1 MSVCIYNAKGRPCH
15 APIYSISSH
24 THRHT
29 HKHTNRQF
37 PLWSLVTFGAYAL
50 SNIGLNLI
58 TFNNCP
64 TAALELTQDIQEAK
78 TEMRKR
84 GLNMDY

>member
-1 MSVCIYNAKGRPCH
+1 M
-15 APIYSISSH
+15 H
-24 THRHT
+24 TLSLTHT
-29 HKHTNRQF
+29 FTHTQF

-64 TAALELTQDIQEAK
+64 TAAQELTQDIQEAK

-84 GLNMDY
+84 GLKMDY